1 MGRDFIKVWLKSM
14 VRRWMKAP
22 SKKRFLEHKRDWL
35 EKEVEIPKRK
45 IEAGKIE
52 R

>member
-14 VRRWMKAP
+14 VRRWMKAT
-22 SKKRFLEHKRDWL
+22 SKKRFL

-45 IEAGKIE
+45 I
-52 R
+52 